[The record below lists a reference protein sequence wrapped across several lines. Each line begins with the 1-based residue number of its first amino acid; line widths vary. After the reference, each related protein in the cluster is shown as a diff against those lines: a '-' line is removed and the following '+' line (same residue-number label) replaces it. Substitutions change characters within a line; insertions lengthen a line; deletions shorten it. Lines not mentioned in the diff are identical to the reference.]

1 MEAETDMNLI
11 ELKKEIA
18 AIRQDEDLSDD
29 DKDAIIAMLIE
40 RAAKAGGPVFNG
52 EMEVTD

>member
-1 MEAETDMNLI
+1 MNLI